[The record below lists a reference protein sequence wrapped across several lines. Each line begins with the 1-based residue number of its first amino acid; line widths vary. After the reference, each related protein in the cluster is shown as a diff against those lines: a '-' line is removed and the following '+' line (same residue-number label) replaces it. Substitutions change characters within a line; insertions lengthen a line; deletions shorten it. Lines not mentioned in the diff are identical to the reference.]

1 MVVPTHNKEGKRAC
15 MGHKCELFLLMLGV
29 WNCILFIVGSIAFLS
44 GWPEW
49 VLIMGNVF
57 FVIASVNYVLVGIY
71 EMVEIGYHE
80 GGCIG
85 NNTFMENLVYL
96 VSAIIFMLGC
106 VFEWPH
112 LLPENLERLGEDFG
126 AWCFVL
132 GSLGFVI
139 AAWLSSLNVSAW
151 KLKYLD
157 GLPNAVTIY
166 HIKSMSLFFGLL
178 GGVCFVTG
186 SYLYRPAIGND
197 CNPKAAKLLANDEIG
212 HFCIPTLQ
220 AGTQLYI
227 IGSCFY
233 FIQACLDMTKFGLRY
248 SEIIPCCYE
257 DLEESTFEEFH
268 GYWVKDEEAD
278 EDGDA

>member
-1 MVVPTHNKEGKRAC
+1 

-71 EMVEIGYHE
+71 EMAEIGWHE
-80 GGCIG
+80 GDCIT

-112 LLPENLERLGEDFG
+112 LLPESLAWWGEVFG

-178 GGVCFVTG
+178 GGVSFVTG
-186 SYLYRPAIGND
+186 SYLYRPTIGND
-197 CNPKAAKLLANDEIG
+197 CSGEAVHLIQNEETSHWCVN
-212 HFCIPTLQ
+212 TLT

-227 IGSCFY
+227 VGSCFY
-233 FIQACLDMTKFGLRY
+233 FMQASLDMLKFYLRY
-248 SEIIPCCYE
+248 NEIVPCCYE
-257 DLEESTFEEFH
+257 HLEESTFEEFH
-268 GYWVKDEEAD
+268 GHWVKDEESD
-278 EDGDA
+278 EDGDAY